1 MTAEEI
7 CHTVNQYP
15 QDAIIV
21 LTGGE
26 PSLFIDENLVEKLHT
41 CGSHRRYITIET
53 NGTHSLPKGIDWV
66 TLSPKI
72 GFNGGSQSPEEIVLK
87 RCDELKVV
95 NCGQDLSQYNF
106 IQTDNRFLQPCYL
119 PDEEA
124 REANLRECIEII
136 KKHPSWRL
144 SLQTHRMIQIQ

>member
-1 MTAEEI
+1 MTTEEI
-7 CHTVNQYP
+7 CQTINQFP
-15 QDAIIV
+15 KDAIIV

-26 PSLFIDENLVEKLHT
+26 PSLFIDEELIEALHG
-41 CGSHRRYITIET
+41 CGSKRRYITIET
-53 NGTHSLPKGIDWV
+53 NGTRALPKGIDWV

-72 GFNGGSQSPEEIVLK
+72 GFDGGSQSTEDIVLK

-95 NCGQDLSQYNF
+95 NCGQDLSQYDF

-119 PDEEA
+119 PDERE

-136 KKHPSWRL
+136 KSHPLWRL
-144 SLQTHRMIQIQ
+144 SLQTHRMIKIQ